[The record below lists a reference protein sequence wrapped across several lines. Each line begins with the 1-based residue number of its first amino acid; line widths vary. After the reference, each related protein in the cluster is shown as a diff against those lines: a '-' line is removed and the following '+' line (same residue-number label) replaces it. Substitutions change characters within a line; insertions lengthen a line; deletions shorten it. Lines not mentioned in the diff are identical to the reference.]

1 MKKIDFG
8 KFKVIIEKAYI
19 SKALNAIL
27 ISSLVYDKIE
37 FGKNE
42 ELILTAH
49 ASLKEKYRSVF
60 SENGIVAVFTENT
73 GILTVFQRYSKRWG
87 LFLGIILLFILVHLS
102 SKIVWKINIEGNYT
116 VTDSE
121 IEAILN
127 DSGLYLGAFIPDINY
142 DRLHNRFLMSTD
154 KISWISV
161 NIDGNVANV
170 VVNERLKA
178 EEPEE
183 KSYTNVI
190 AASDGQIAL
199 VTVYDGIKTVNI
211 SDVVK
216 KGDILISG
224 VMDSSSQGVRYV
236 HADGIVKAYVKK
248 NISVKIP
255 MKQEIK
261 VYTGNTYTDR
271 DIKIFTKYINIL
283 KKYRNSY
290 LLCDRIETK
299 ENLTLFG
306 SCTLPITVRNTRYFE
321 YGYES
326 ITYTQKE
333 AKDLAMAELKIKMD
347 SALSDAE
354 LISKRVNHYCD
365 FEYYYVECELYCIE
379 DIAELVEFKVTEE

>member
-1 MKKIDFG
+1 MKKIDLG
-8 KFKVIIEKAYI
+8 KFKVIIEKAYV
-19 SKALNAIL
+19 SKALDAIL
-27 ISSLVYDKIE
+27 ASSLVYDKIE

-42 ELILTAH
+42 ELVLTAH

-60 SENGIVAVFTENT
+60 SENGIVADFTENT
-73 GILTVFQRYSKRWG
+73 GIITVFQRYSKRWG

-127 DSGLYLGAFIPDINY
+127 DSGLYLGAFIPNINY

-170 VVNERLKA
+170 VVNERMKA
-178 EEPEE
+178 EEPKE

-261 VYTGNTYTDR
+261 VYTGNTYTDK

-306 SCTLPITVRNTRYFE
+306 SCPLPLTVRNTRYFE
-321 YGYES
+321 YRYES

-333 AKDLAMAELKIKMD
+333 AKDLAMAELKIRMD

-365 FEYYYVECELYCIE
+365 FEFYYVECELYCIE

>member
-1 MKKIDFG
+1 MKKIDLG
-8 KFKVIIEKAYI
+8 KFKVIIEKAYV
-19 SKALNAIL
+19 SKALDAIL
-27 ISSLVYDKIE
+27 VSSLVYDKIE

-60 SENGIVAVFTENT
+60 SEKGIVADFTENT
-73 GILTVFQRYSKRWG
+73 GIITVFQRYSKRWG

-127 DSGLYLGAFIPDINY
+127 DSGLYLGAFIPNINY

-170 VVNERLKA
+170 VVNERMKA
-178 EEPEE
+178 EEPKE

-224 VMDSSSQGVRYV
+224 FICTV
-236 HADGIVKAYVKK
+236 
-248 NISVKIP
+248 
-255 MKQEIK
+255 
-261 VYTGNTYTDR
+261 
-271 DIKIFTKYINIL
+271 IL
-283 KKYRNSY
+283 A
-290 LLCDRIETK
+290 T
-299 ENLTLFG
+299 F
-306 SCTLPITVRNTRYFE
+306 
-321 YGYES
+321 
-326 ITYTQKE
+326 
-333 AKDLAMAELKIKMD
+333 
-347 SALSDAE
+347 
-354 LISKRVNHYCD
+354 
-365 FEYYYVECELYCIE
+365 
-379 DIAELVEFKVTEE
+379 AELVNNCFARK

>member
-60 SENGIVAVFTENT
+60 SENGIVADFTENT

-170 VVNERLKA
+170 VVNERLKV

-255 MKQEIK
+255 IKQEIK

-306 SCTLPITVRNTRYFE
+306 SCPLPITVRNTRYFE